1 MSAPAT
7 PQPEPT
13 PLNAAPP
20 SGPATTWRRL
30 MCVVYEA
37 IILFGVIFF
46 FGYAFSALT
55 QFTGAEGWLRTTFQG
70 FMFLVLGAYF
80 SWFWSQGRWS
90 LPMKT
95 IGVKLVRHAPHETTQ
110 PTGSNS
116 HTRADSSIAQPPHAA
131 SSPAHTGQAV
141 PTAFQTVSL
150 GRAAWRYTLA
160 SAMFWGGLALV
171 WKASPWWLPLF
182 FLPFFW
188 SVFDRQRRTL
198 YDVLAGTMLITVENR
213 GKKRRT

>member
-1 MSAPAT
+1 
-7 PQPEPT
+7 
-13 PLNAAPP
+13 
-20 SGPATTWRRL
+20 

-55 QFTGAEGWLRTTFQG
+55 QFTGAEGWLRTAFQT

-80 SWFWSQGRWS
+80 SWFWSQGRWT

-95 IGVKLVRHAPHETTQ
+95 IGVKLVRSQ
-110 PTGSNS
+110 P
-116 HTRADSSIAQPPHAA
+116 AA
-131 SSPAHTGQAV
+131 GTGQ
-141 PTAFQTVSL
+141 PTVSL

-160 SAMFWGGLALV
+160 SLMFWGGLALV

-188 SVFDRQRRTL
+188 SLIDRQHRTL
-198 YDVLAGTMLITVENR
+198 YDILAGTMLVTVDAR
-213 GKKRRT
+213 AGRKTG

>member
-1 MSAPAT
+1 
-7 PQPEPT
+7 
-13 PLNAAPP
+13 
-20 SGPATTWRRL
+20 

-55 QFTGAEGWLRTTFQG
+55 QFTGAEGWLRTAFQA

-95 IGVKLVRHAPHETTQ
+95 IGVKLVRSQPAAQTTPPGRPDTPDRPTAGQPVSTETATSTASAPIA
-110 PTGSNS
+110 PTG
-116 HTRADSSIAQPPHAA
+116 HP
-131 SSPAHTGQAV
+131 
-141 PTAFQTVSL
+141 TVSL

-160 SAMFWGGLALV
+160 SLMFWGGLALV

-188 SVFDRQRRTL
+188 SLIDRRHRTL
-198 YDVLAGTMLITVENR
+198 YDILAGTMLVNVDARAGRR
-213 GKKRRT
+213 GT

>member
-1 MSAPAT
+1 MSAPSAPRPAQPAHDT
-7 PQPEPT
+7 PRPTQP
-13 PLNAAPP
+13 A
-20 SGPATTWRRL
+20 STWRRL

-55 QFTGAEGWLRTTFQG
+55 QFTGAEGWLRTAFQA

-80 SWFWSQGRWS
+80 SWFWSNGRWS

-95 IGVKLVRHAPHETTQ
+95 IGVKLVRSLPGADTPQPGGPDTPDRLAAGQPVSTETAASPPIT
-110 PTGSNS
+110 PTG
-116 HTRADSSIAQPPHAA
+116 QPA
-131 SSPAHTGQAV
+131 
-141 PTAFQTVSL
+141 VSL

-160 SAMFWGGLALV
+160 SLMFWGGLALV

-188 SVFDRQRRTL
+188 SLIDRQHRTL
-198 YDVLAGTMLITVENR
+198 YDVLAGTMLVSVDPQV
-213 GKKRRT
+213 GSKRR